1 MHYDNEPLK
10 LKEDYNYGRMVSNVN
25 LSQNLVGTKSRL
37 MSSKSNH
44 ATEDEIQLEWAQIQK
59 AQSDRQQFRPLYE
72 RYYEGIFR
80 FVFKRVVDES
90 LTADITSQVF
100 LKALQKLNGYTFKGV
115 PFSAWLYRIAS
126 NEVVQHYRNTKKNR
140 VVCIQDTQLN
150 DLADELEYDDTLHQ
164 LKDKMVECLNILKED
179 ELQLIELRFFEK
191 LPYREIAEIM
201 GLTESNAK
209 VKTYRITEKL
219 SKTINKKN

>member
-1 MHYDNEPLK
+1 MIMNPLI
-10 LKEDYNYGRMVSNVN
+10 LEDSNYAHMISNLN

-59 AQSDRQQFRPLYE
+59 AQSDRQQFRPLYQ
-72 RYYEGIFR
+72 RYHEGIFR
-80 FVFKRVVDES
+80 FVFKRVADES

-100 LKALQKLNGYTFKGV
+100 LKALQKLDRYQFKGV

-126 NEVVQHYRNTKKNR
+126 NEVVQHYRDAKKNR
-140 VVCIQDTQLN
+140 VVCINDSQLD
-150 DLADELEYDDTLHQ
+150 DLAEEMEYSDTRHQ
-164 LKDKMVECLNILKED
+164 LKDKMVECLNVLKED

-191 LPYREIAEIM
+191 LPYRQIAEIM

-219 SKTINKKN
+219 SKIINKKN